1 MYRRTTKLLLGL
13 SMMAISSAAHA
24 HGEEVLLFVGGQL
37 IGFVG
42 LLYLMVSKRFPRLFA
57 IAVFLVF
64 SASLWI
70 LPPASL
76 PYWLRYTGWGNLL
89 LGLSPFLTLILLH
102 WRAGIASAK
111 ADSSDASRESADEQS
126 R

>member
-1 MYRRTTKLLLGL
+1 MFHRKMKLLFGL
-13 SMMAISSAAHA
+13 SLAALSPYAHA
-24 HGEEVLLFVGGQL
+24 HGEEVLLFVGGQI

-42 LLYLMVSKRFPRLFA
+42 LLYLMVSKRFPRLLA
-57 IAVFLVF
+57 IAVFLVV

-76 PYWLRYTGWGNLL
+76 PDWLRYTGWGNLL
-89 LGLSPFLTLILLH
+89 LGLSPFVTLILLH
-102 WRAGIASAK
+102 WRAGIVSAK
-111 ADSSDASRESADEQS
+111 ADAPDDSRESADEQS